1 MNGGN
6 PIVFSRGI
14 QMSNINGNINKE
26 EYEAIYDGK
35 IGKAIVKKN
44 DGKMYY
50 IEADQNDIK
59 KMIEQ
64 PKSDESIDRK
74 LKNLVYKP
82 SIKKRKKKKKKKKK
96 NKTVR
101 VKTPSRRRKH
111 YTVKRKKTPSKKK
124 SKRFKTPSKTKSRRK
139 NNRQKISNDPLTV
152 NNIMKTIT

>member
-1 MNGGN
+1 MMNGGN

-82 SIKKRKKKKKKKKK
+82 SIKKRKKKKKKK

-101 VKTPSRRRKH
+101 IKTPSRRRKH

>member
-14 QMSNINGNINKE
+14 QMSNINGNINRE

-35 IGKAIVKKN
+35 VGKAIVKKN

-74 LKNLVYKP
+74 LKNLVDIP

-96 NKTVR
+96 RKTR
-101 VKTPSRRRKH
+101 IKSPSRRRRH
-111 YTVKRKKTPSKKK
+111 YMVRRKKTPSKKK
-124 SKRFKTPSKTKSRRK
+124 SKRLKTPSKTKSRK
-139 NNRQKISNDPLTV
+139 KKTRQKISNDPLTV

>member
-14 QMSNINGNINKE
+14 QMSNINGKINKE
-26 EYEAIYDGK
+26 EYEAIYDGN

-59 KMIEQ
+59 QLIEQ
-64 PKSDESIDRK
+64 PKSDKSIDKK
-74 LKNLVYKP
+74 LKNLVDKP
-82 SIKKRKKKKKKKKK
+82 LIEKRKRKKRKKRKKK
-96 NKTVR
+96 TVR
-101 VKTPSRRRKH
+101 IKTPSIRKH
-111 YTVKRKKTPSKKK
+111 YTVRKKKSPSKKK
-124 SKRFKTPSKTKSRRK
+124 SKKSKTPSKSKSRRK
-139 NNRQKISNDPLTV
+139 KTRQKISNDPLTV

>member
-82 SIKKRKKKKKKKKK
+82 SIKKRKKKKKKK

-101 VKTPSRRRKH
+101 IKTPSRRRKH

>member
-14 QMSNINGNINKE
+14 QMSNINGKINRE
-26 EYEAIYDGK
+26 EYEAIYDGNV
-35 IGKAIVKKN
+35 GKAIVKKN

-82 SIKKRKKKKKKKKK
+82 SIKKRKKKKKKK

-101 VKTPSRRRKH
+101 IKTPSRRRKH

>member
-14 QMSNINGNINKE
+14 QMSNINGKINKE

-35 IGKAIVKKN
+35 VGKAIVKKN

-59 KMIEQ
+59 QLIEQ
-64 PKSDESIDRK
+64 PKSDKSIDKK
-74 LKNLVYKP
+74 LKNLVDKP
-82 SIKKRKKKKKKKKK
+82 LIEKRKRKKRKKRKKK
-96 NKTVR
+96 TVR
-101 VKTPSRRRKH
+101 IKTPSRRKH
-111 YTVKRKKTPSKKK
+111 YTVRKKSPSKKK
-124 SKRFKTPSKTKSRRK
+124 SKKRRTPSRLKSRRK
-139 NNRQKISNDPLTV
+139 NTRQKISNDPLTV

>member
-14 QMSNINGNINKE
+14 QMSNINGKINKE

-35 IGKAIVKKN
+35 VGKAIVKKN

-59 KMIEQ
+59 HLMEQ
-64 PKSDESIDRK
+64 PKSDKSIDKK
-74 LKNLVYKP
+74 LKNLVDIPLIEKRKRKR
-82 SIKKRKKKKKKKKK
+82 KKRKKK
-96 NKTVR
+96 TVR
-101 VKTPSRRRKH
+101 IKTPSRRKH
-111 YTVKRKKTPSKKK
+111 YTVRKKKSPSKKK
-124 SKRFKTPSKTKSRRK
+124 SKKSKTPSKSKSRRK
-139 NNRQKISNDPLTV
+139 KTRQKISNDPLTV

>member
-14 QMSNINGNINKE
+14 QMSNINGNINRE
-26 EYEAIYDGK
+26 EYEAIYDGNV
-35 IGKAIVKKN
+35 GKAIVKKN

-74 LKNLVYKP
+74 LKNLVDIQ
-82 SIKKRKKKKKKKKK
+82 SIKKRKKKRKKKKKTRIK
-96 NKTVR
+96 S
-101 VKTPSRRRKH
+101 PSRRRRH
-111 YTVKRKKTPSKKK
+111 YTVRRKKTPSKRK
-124 SKRFKTPSKTKSRRK
+124 SKKRRTPSRLKSRRK
-139 NNRQKISNDPLTV
+139 KIKQKISNDPLTV

>member
-14 QMSNINGNINKE
+14 QMSNINGKINKE

-35 IGKAIVKKN
+35 VGKAIVKKN

-50 IEADQNDIK
+50 IEADQHDIK

-64 PKSDESIDRK
+64 PKSAESIDKK
-74 LKNLVYKP
+74 LKNLVDEP
-82 SIKKRKKKKKKKKK
+82 LIKMKRKKKRRKK
-96 NKTVR
+96 KTVR
-101 VKTPSRRRKH
+101 IKSPSKRRKH
-111 YTVKRKKTPSKKK
+111 YTVRKKKSPSKKK
-124 SKRFKTPSKTKSRRK
+124 SKKRKTPSRLKSRRK
-139 NNRQKISNDPLTV
+139 KIKQKISNDPLTV

>member
-50 IEADQNDIK
+50 IEADKNDIK

-82 SIKKRKKKKKKKKK
+82 SIKKRKKKKKKK
-96 NKTVR
+96 NKTGR
-101 VKTPSRRRKH
+101 IKTPSRRRKH